1 MQRSAIGIRVHSGW
15 GALVTVTGKGAD
27 IEVIDR
33 RRVEIID
40 SRKPGTAQPFH
51 FAERLEISKAQD
63 HVACCAAASKT
74 LALAALQEVARHLKS
89 RSYEVSGVVILLSSG
104 RPLPGFEKIL
114 SAHAL
119 IHAAEGEFFRQA
131 FRDAAE
137 ELKIPVT
144 GIRER
149 ELDAEMKSV
158 MGKAAPGLHKKVADL
173 GRVLGPPWTADQKSA
188 ALAAALV
195 LASRKLHPG
204 QSLTS
209 QSERRTAHS
218 Q

>member
-15 GALVTVTGKGAD
+15 GALVAVTCKDAG

-40 SRKPGTAQPFH
+40 PRKPGVAQPFH
-51 FAERLEISKAQD
+51 FAEKLEISRAQE
-63 HVACCAAASKT
+63 HVTRCAAASKS
-74 LALAALQEVARHLKS
+74 LALAALQEVVRQLQTQD
-89 RSYEVSGVVILLSSG
+89 YEAVGIAILLSSG

-114 SAHAL
+114 AAHTL

-131 FRDAAE
+131 FRDATE
-137 ELKIPVT
+137 QLKIPVT

-149 ELDAEMKSV
+149 ELEAQAKAV
-158 MGKAAPGLHKKVADL
+158 MGKAAPGVHNRIADL

-195 LASRKLHPG
+195 LAGRND
-204 QSLTS
+204 
-209 QSERRTAHS
+209 
-218 Q
+218 

>member
-15 GALVTVTGKGAD
+15 GALVAVAGKGAG

-40 SRKPGTAQPFH
+40 PRAPGAAQPFH
-51 FAERLEISKAQD
+51 FAERLEISKAQE
-63 HVACCAAASKT
+63 HVTRCAAASKN
-74 LALAALQEVARHLKS
+74 LALAAWRQVASHLQGQGYNVA
-89 RSYEVSGVVILLSSG
+89 GVAILLSSG
-104 RPLPGFEKIL
+104 RPLPAFEKIL
-114 SAHAL
+114 AAHAL

-137 ELKIPVT
+137 ALKIPVT

-149 ELDAEMKSV
+149 ELESQAEAV
-158 MGKAAPGLHKKVADL
+158 FGRGAPGLQQKIAAL
-173 GRVLGPPWTADQKSA
+173 GRTLGPPWTADQKLA

-195 LASRKLHPG
+195 LG
-204 QSLTS
+204 D
-209 QSERRTAHS
+209 RTG
-218 Q
+218 